1 MIFKLEDQKDVLNP
15 TTVQK
20 IYTTPFK
27 SDAFLFH
34 RSFYNTYLRLNDE
47 EASAYI
53 KAILAYAFEGKVP
66 DENDPVWI
74 RGLEVSFFQM
84 DIDAGRKQL

>member
-1 MIFKLEDQKDVLNP
+1 MIFQLENQKNILVP
-15 TTVQK
+15 STTHK

-74 RGLEVSFFQM
+74 RGLDTLFFQM